1 MMDVRMQEDSELN
14 KVLRHCVA
22 QDDNR
27 WFFQERSGITISFTS
42 LGYRYAA
49 SSIIN
54 DAALS
59 S

>member
-1 MMDVRMQEDSELN
+1 
-14 KVLRHCVA
+14 VA

-27 WFFQERSGITISFTS
+27 WFFKERSGITISFTRW
-42 LGYRYAA
+42 GYRYAA